1 MLQLIPTPIGNLED
15 ISIRALKAFEN
26 ADIFLCEDTRVTKK
40 LLNLLK
46 NRFNINIKS
55 SKFISFHEHN
65 QKNFLKN
72 IDKDF
77 FSQNVVYVSDA
88 GMPGI
93 SDPGALLVKFCQE
106 NDIEYDVLPG
116 PTALTTAY
124 AASGFESS
132 EFSFYA
138 FLSHKSQER
147 VKKLSQIMQNSH
159 PSILYEAPH
168 RLIKLLEEIVNID
181 PQRELFLAKEITKKH
196 QKFFKN
202 RAYELLEILKNEN
215 IKGEWVVIIS
225 PSKEKTAITNLDIND
240 ILNLDISKKEKA
252 KLLSKITDKS
262 VKEWYQEL
270 IKGE

>member
-1 MLQLIPTPIGNLED
+1 MLQLVPTPIGNIED
-15 ISIRALKAFEN
+15 ISIRAIKALEN

-46 NRFNINIKS
+46 ERFDVKIKS

-65 QKNFLKN
+65 QKEFLKK

-77 FSQNVVYVSDA
+77 FSQNIVYVSDA
-88 GMPGI
+88 GMPCI

-106 NDIEYDVLPG
+106 NGIEYDVLPG
-116 PTALTTAY
+116 PSALTTAY

-138 FLSHKSQER
+138 FLPHKSQER
-147 VKKLSQIMQNSH
+147 VKKLSLIMQNSS

-168 RLIKLLEEIVNID
+168 RLIKLLEEIVKID
-181 PQRELFLAKEITKKH
+181 PTRELFLAKEITKKH
-196 QKFFKN
+196 QKFFRGSSK
-202 RAYELLEILKNEN
+202 ELLESFKNEN

-225 PSKEKTAITNLDIND
+225 SSKKKSVIKNLDIKD
-240 ILNLDISKKEKA
+240 ILDLNI
-252 KLLSKITDKS
+252 
-262 VKEWYQEL
+262 
-270 IKGE
+270 